1 MCACTEPVRTGIGAV
16 CVEHGRPKWPIT
28 MLNYTH
34 KHPWYRIMF
43 GFLFWAPYARTTR
56 YEEAFF
62 SLENQGKKAR
72 FARAPHYNMITM
84 CEPGTYFVL
93 YSSSS
98 TAAVVLRRYPDRT
111 RTNNFLTP
119 LKSSHR
125 YHRPAYF
132 EVCRLCARSSRT
144 LLFRPQARG
153 DSTRMPSVLGES
165 RSSCQL
171 SSWAGSEAYRNG
183 STSIPVYELFARA
196 RRQLLMVHIHRIVP
210 PRCRS
215 ESSWLRAG
223 RVWACT
229 RPLQSVY
236 ATAGLVY
243 RRFVVVLVY
252 DTSTACCCWA
262 GSVIY
267 DTL

>member
-1 MCACTEPVRTGIGAV
+1 MEP
-16 CVEHGRPKWPIT
+16 PI
-28 MLNYTH
+28 
-34 KHPWYRIMF
+34 PS
-43 GFLFWAPYARTTR
+43 P
-56 YEEAFF
+56 
-62 SLENQGKKAR
+62 S
-72 FARAPHYNMITM
+72 
-84 CEPGTYFVL
+84 
-93 YSSSS
+93 
-98 TAAVVLRRYPDRT
+98 
-111 RTNNFLTP
+111 
-119 LKSSHR
+119 
-125 YHRPAYF
+125 
-132 EVCRLCARSSRT
+132 VCRLCARSSRT

-236 ATAGLVY
+236 AAAGLVY
-243 RRFVVVLVY
+243 RRFFVLLVY

-267 DTL
+267 